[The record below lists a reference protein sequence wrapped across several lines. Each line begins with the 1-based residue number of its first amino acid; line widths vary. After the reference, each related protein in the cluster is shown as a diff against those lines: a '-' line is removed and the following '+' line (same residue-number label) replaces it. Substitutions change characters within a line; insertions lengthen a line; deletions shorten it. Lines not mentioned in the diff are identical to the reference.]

1 MKSFIVYCLMLI
13 SFSSLAQNEIFIV
26 PEPASVQLKKGNF
39 ILNEHTTIQSD
50 AATINAKQFLLKYLG
65 DYYKLV
71 LKTPSYNKGKTS
83 INDIQLRF
91 DANAKSRSAYTLE
104 VNKNNILITG
114 SAEAVFYGVQTLIQL
129 LPVNK
134 HELLIPELT
143 IIDSARFSY
152 RGMHLDV
159 GRHFY
164 PVEYIKK
171 YIDFLALHKFNNFHW
186 HLTEDQGWRIEIKK
200 YPKLTEVGSCR
211 NQTLIGP
218 FGSEK
223 YDNKKTCGFYTQ
235 DQIKDIV
242 GYAAKRYINIIPE
255 IEMPGHS
262 IAALSSYPFLGC
274 TKGPYE
280 VRQTWGVSTD
290 VLCAGND
297 STYKFIEDV
306 LDEVLNLFPSPYIH
320 IGGDEC
326 PKERWHN
333 CKVCQLRMKDLNLK
347 NEHELQSYFVN
358 RIEKYI
364 NSKGRK
370 IIGWDEILE
379 GGLAPNA
386 TVMSWRGE
394 DGGIVAAQQNHF
406 AIMTPGTPLYFDH
419 TQSINEDSV
428 TQPGYNSLK
437 SVYEYEPIPKA
448 LKASESKYILG
459 AQANMWTEY
468 MGNENKIEYML
479 FPRMT
484 ALSEVLW
491 SNIGNRN
498 WNQFEKKIPAI
509 FKRYQLWNVNFSKAY
524 YDIQTTI
531 ISNKNEGILWKLT
544 TNNKEG
550 KIIYSTPDTKN
561 RNVFYTDPIAIT
573 ESGIYSAVLKD
584 KNHSELSSL
593 LNQEF
598 HINKATGKQITLAE
612 APSNNYS
619 AGGVLTLADGIQ
631 NTKGMSKSAQF
642 LGFWGGDLN
651 AVVDLGK
658 IESISKIYLHAFE
671 QQTSWIYKPSIVSFS
686 MSDDGINFSS
696 VDSTDKGEGMNN
708 LLYKFNCKLNTRFI
722 KITAR
727 NFGEIPKNQPGEGYK
742 AWLFVDEIEIY

>member
-1 MKSFIVYCLMLI
+1 MKSFIFYCLMLL
-13 SFSSLAQNEIFIV
+13 SFSALAQNEIFIV
-26 PEPASVQLKKGNF
+26 PEPASVQFKKGNF

-71 LKTPSYNKGKTS
+71 LKTPSYYKSEST
-83 INDIQLRF
+83 INSIQLRF
-91 DANAKSRSAYTLE
+91 DANAKSHSAYTLE
-104 VNKNNILITG
+104 VNKKNILITG

-242 GYAAKRYINIIPE
+242 DYAAKRYINIIPE

-280 VRQTWGVSTD
+280 VRQTWGVSSD

-306 LDEVLNLFPSPYIH
+306 MDEVLNLFPSPYIH

-437 SVYEYEPIPKA
+437 SVYEYEPIPNV
-448 LKASESKYILG
+448 LTASESKYILG

-531 ISNKNEGILWKLT
+531 ISNKNEGISWKLT

-550 KIIYSTPDTKN
+550 DIIYSKPDAKN

-584 KNHSELSSL
+584 KNHSVLSSS

-619 AGGVLTLADGIQ
+619 AGGVLTLVDGIQ
-631 NTKGMSKSAQF
+631 NSKGMSKSAQF

-651 AVVDLGK
+651 AIVDLGK

-686 MSDDGINFSS
+686 MSDDGINFTS
-696 VDSTDKGEGMNN
+696 VDSTDKVEGMNN
-708 LLYKFNCKLNTRFI
+708 LLYKFNCKLNARFI
-722 KITAR
+722 KITAK